1 MDEQFGKEEHEKSVY
16 IREAVLGEKIFFR
29 ALPELPLPLP
39 PIWANST
46 TFLDVKN
53 NVLMLIT
60 EPMMI
65 TTMVGG
71 IFEIMI
77 LLLLMILVLKMT

>member
-1 MDEQFGKEEHEKSVY
+1 M
-16 IREAVLGEKIFFR
+16 R
-29 ALPELPLPLP
+29 
-39 PIWANST
+39 
-46 TFLDVKN
+46 
-53 NVLMLIT
+53 IT

-77 LLLLMILVLKMT
+77 LLLLMILVLKMTKKYKKFGKGPTPFSGNARKKMFLDALASLAFKLSLSK